1 MKKLEELNTVREV
14 KETFSMIGRLFGSMI
29 DGAMATLSVMLLIGK
44 LITKPVEIVIALLR
58 DIRTLTTLKKRKE
71 EKKEAEPEKG
81 SSSSLL
87 VFG

>member
-14 KETFSMIGRLFGSMI
+14 KETFSMIGRLFGSII

-44 LITKPVEIVIALLR
+44 LITKPVEIVIALLK

-71 EKKEAEPEKG
+71 EKKEAGPEKG